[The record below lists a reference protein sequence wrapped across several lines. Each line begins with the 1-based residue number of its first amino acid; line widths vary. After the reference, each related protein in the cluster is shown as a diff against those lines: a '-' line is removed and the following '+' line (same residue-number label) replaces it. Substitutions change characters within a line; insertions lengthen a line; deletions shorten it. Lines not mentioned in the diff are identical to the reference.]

1 MRITVSIEGD
11 LAGMMA
17 REVRAAE
24 RAVTLGVHATGASL
38 QADLRAQVAAA
49 RLGADLTKSVR
60 KRNYPSSGQSI
71 SAASLVYS
79 KASKLLD
86 SFDRGS
92 VIRSRRGLW
101 LAIPLAPAGGRRSL
115 RNNRSGRFE
124 GLTPAVWERRNG
136 QRLRF
141 VYLGKARALLVAD
154 DARLNAKGR
163 ATRKGGKRRRDG
175 ILTGAQ
181 TVPVFLL
188 VPQVKMPKRLTLEA
202 ATNAAAARLP
212 GAILANWT
220 DS

>member
-1 MRITVSIEGD
+1 MRITVTIEGD
-11 LAGMMA
+11 LAGMMV
-17 REVRAAE
+17 REVRAEE
-24 RAVTLGVHATGASL
+24 RAVTLGVHATGAAL

-49 RLGADLTKSVR
+49 RLGTDLTKSVR
-60 KRNYPSSGQSI
+60 KRNYPAAGQSI

-92 VIRSRRGLW
+92 IIRSRRGLW

-141 VYLGKARALLVAD
+141 VYLGKARAPL
-154 DARLNAKGR
+154 R
-163 ATRKGGKRRRDG
+163 ACPAQSSPNGPIPRIAAEPHRTRGTKCPAHPKPSRRRCSSRCWC
-175 ILTGAQ
+175 ICRR
-181 TVPVFLL
+181 P
-188 VPQVKMPKRLTLEA
+188 RSSC
-202 ATNAAAARLP
+202 ATPRSPTASRP
-212 GAILANWT
+212 GV
-220 DS
+220 